1 MGAQG
6 EIGGGIA
13 ALYAHALAIER
24 EAAARYEEFAV
35 RMEYVGNDEVARLF
49 GELARF
55 EDEHAQALERQCAG
69 LALPAISPGE
79 YAWLD
84 AAAPETAAHD
94 LVFQLMTPHDALAI
108 ALEAELRAQSFF
120 EQVHERAG
128 DPLLRDA
135 AAGMAR
141 EERAHA
147 AWVRE
152 TLARIP
158 DPRVD
163 WERVFS
169 DGAA

>member
-1 MGAQG
+1 MGVHG

-13 ALYAHALAIER
+13 ALYAHALAMER

-35 RMEYVGNDEVARLF
+35 RMNDGGNEAVARLF
-49 GELARF
+49 RELARC
-55 EDEHAQALERQCAG
+55 EDGHARALERQCEG
-69 LALPAISPGE
+69 MALPEIAPGE

-84 AAAPETAAHD
+84 AAAPESPAHD
-94 LVFQLMTPHDALAI
+94 LAFQLMTPHDALAI
-108 ALEAELRAQSFF
+108 ALEAEMRAQTFF
-120 EQVHERAG
+120 EQVRDRAG
-128 DPLLRDA
+128 DPLLRDI

-147 AWVRE
+147 ASVRE
-152 TLARIP
+152 ALARTP

-169 DGAA
+169 DGAS